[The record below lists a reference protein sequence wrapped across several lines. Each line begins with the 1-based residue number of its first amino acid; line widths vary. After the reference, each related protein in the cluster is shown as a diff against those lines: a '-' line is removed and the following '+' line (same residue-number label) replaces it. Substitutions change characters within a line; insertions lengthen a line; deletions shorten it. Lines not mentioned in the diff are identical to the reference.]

1 MISDLILCHK
11 VRKLFVII
19 ITQKEEIRSQIY
31 RKTRFILSIEKQIF
45 LTNCSRIFLSRIE
58 SLLLANIHIRFMNK
72 KHLFTLL
79 FTLLV
84 WTSCNNQQHFITD
97 AAYRAEVEN
106 DFQAKQA
113 ALPNGNLFAVFNDQM
128 TPEER
133 EALTF
138 MYAYMPIGD
147 ITDYSGDFY
156 LKNIRSSFQARNE
169 MPWGDSIPEDIFRHF
184 VLPVRI
190 NNENLDESRMVFFD
204 ELKDRVKGL
213 SLYDAVLEVNHWCH
227 EKVIYTPSDGRT
239 SSPLASVKT
248 AYGRCGEESTFT
260 VAALRSVGIPARQV
274 YTPRWAHTDD
284 NHAWVEA
291 WVNGK
296 WYFFGACEP
305 EPVLNLG
312 WFNGPAYR
320 GMLMHT
326 KVFGKYNGPEDVMER
341 TDGYTEINVIDNYA
355 PSAKAVIT
363 VMDAN
368 GKPVK
373 DALVEF
379 KIYNYAEFNSVARK
393 KTDADGKCSLS
404 AGKGDMLVW
413 ASKDGKFGYS
423 KVSFGKDGEVT
434 IALNKKPGDVETIA
448 LDIVPPVD
456 GSIPAEVTPEQKE
469 ANAKR
474 LLEEDAIRNKY
485 VATFYT
491 EEKAEALAKELGIDP
506 MKTEDFMIGSRGN
519 WMEIE
524 KFLRETPAEKRAQAM
539 ALLDVVSAKDLRDTP
554 ASVFAD
560 HLNNTPAVQSEW
572 FNEYIMN
579 PRVANEFLTPYK
591 SFFAANIEPSLAKQ
605 AVENPQALVD
615 WVKNNVSINDAL
627 NAQRIPIMPMGVWK
641 SRIADKGSRN
651 IFFVA
656 VARSLGIP
664 ARIEPVARKIQYFK
678 DNAWVDVD
686 FEAAVQTTAKQGKV
700 IASYQPIKAL
710 QDPKYYSHFTIAK
723 VLPNGTLQTL
733 NFERGGNV
741 DMGLGD
747 TWSGLLKKP
756 LSMDEGNYML
766 VTGTRMANGSV
777 LAEIEFFNVEA
788 DKTTPIQLEM
798 RESKD
803 EIQVIGNF
811 NSENK
816 FKRADNGEETSL
828 LATTGRGYYIVA
840 LLGSRQE
847 PTNHA
852 MRDIAAVKKELEDWG
867 RGIVLLFPDE
877 KGYKNFDPKE
887 FGDLPGTITYGLD
900 IDGAIQKEMATA
912 MKLQNANTLPIF
924 LIADTFNRVVFVSQG
939 YTIGLGEQLMKD
951 IHNLNHLVSNV

>member
-1 MISDLILCHK
+1 MISDLILCYK

-113 ALPNGNLFAVFNDQM
+113 ALPNGDLFAVFNDQM

-296 WYFFGACEP
+296 WYFLGACEP

-363 VMDAN
+363 VTDAN

-413 ASKDGKFGYS
+413 ASKEGKFGYS

-524 KFLRETPAEKRAQAM
+524 KFLRETPAQKRAQAM

-939 YTIGLGEQLMKD
+939 YTIGLGEQLMKV
-951 IHNLNHLVSNV
+951 IHKL

>member
-1 MISDLILCHK
+1 MISDLILCYK

-113 ALPNGNLFAVFNDQM
+113 ALPNGDLFAVFNDQM

-296 WYFFGACEP
+296 WYFLGACEP

-363 VMDAN
+363 VTDAN

-448 LDIVPPVD
+448 LDIIPPVD

-506 MKTEDFMIGSRGN
+506 MKTEDFIIGSRGN

-939 YTIGLGEQLMKD
+939 YTIGLGEQLMKV
-951 IHNLNHLVSNV
+951 IHKL

>member
-113 ALPNGNLFAVFNDQM
+113 ALPNGDLFAVFNDQM

-296 WYFFGACEP
+296 WYFLGACEP

-326 KVFGKYNGPEDVMER
+326 KVFGKYNGPEDIMER

-363 VMDAN
+363 VTDAN

-448 LDIVPPVD
+448 LDIIPPVG

-939 YTIGLGEQLMKD
+939 YTIGLGEQLMKV
-951 IHNLNHLVSNV
+951 IHKL

>member
-1 MISDLILCHK
+1 MISDLILCQK

-939 YTIGLGEQLMKD
+939 YTIGLGEQLMKV
-951 IHNLNHLVSNV
+951 IHKL